1 MERMLLDGL
10 EKFTKEE
17 QADILKSYQFAVNAH
32 KGAYRKSGE
41 EYVTHPIAVAQILLD
56 SQKDCT
62 TICAGLLH
70 DVIEDTTYTDEDIL
84 SLFKNERGMDVVKLV
99 EGVTKVGRRVDRSKQ
114 AITYA
119 SLRKLM
125 TSCASDIRVVE
136 VKLAD
141 RLHNMRTAMY
151 WSEETRKRK
160 IQETTQ
166 VYIPLAERTGAY
178 RIKNEL
184 EDLCFQYTYP
194 DKYQAVAEEG
204 RILALKS
211 ENEMKDIMTS
221 VQGGLT
227 REKIASQV
235 TCRIKNL
242 YGLYLDFERYKTH
255 KKASEDMI
263 SLKII
268 LQNLKDCY
276 VALGIVNSLY
286 PSKSVV
292 DFISNPK
299 PNDYRSIHD
308 IITSPSGE
316 NYLVKIR
323 DKKMET
329 TAAYGMSYDSFMN
342 HGGFQIFQSVFSFD
356 DESANDK
363 VFFQKIE
370 KDIFKKTV
378 DFFDRDGHRRSLPK
392 GATVLDFAYS
402 IHTDIGIHMA
412 LALVNGNR
420 VDKTYRIK
428 DGDQINIITNS
439 AYMIPSEEDIKI
451 AKTVYAKETI
461 KKEIE
466 RVLRNI

>member
-1 MERMLLDGL
+1 MERMLLKGL
-10 EKFTKEE
+10 ERFSKEE
-17 QADILKSYQFAVNAH
+17 QKDILKAYKFAVNAH
-32 KGAYRKSGE
+32 KGVYRKSGE

-62 TICAGLLH
+62 TVCAGLLH
-70 DVIEDTTYTDEDIL
+70 DVIEDTDYTAEDIL
-84 SLFKNERGMDVVKLV
+84 SLFQNERGQDVVKLV
-99 EGVTKVGRRVDRSKQ
+99 EGVTKVGRRVDMSKQ

-151 WSEETRKRK
+151 WSEETRNRK
-160 IQETTQ
+160 ILETTQ

-184 EDLCFQYTYP
+184 EDICFQYTYP
-194 DKYQAVAEEG
+194 DKYKAIAEEG
-204 RILALKS
+204 RMLFSKS
-211 ENEMKDIMTS
+211 EGEMKGIINNI
-221 VQGGLT
+221 QGGLN
-227 REKIASQV
+227 REKINGQI
-235 TCRIKNL
+235 TYRIKNL
-242 YGLYLDFERYKTH
+242 YGLYLDFERYK
-255 KKASEDMI
+255 KNQKASEDMI

-268 LQNLKDCY
+268 LQSLKDCY
-276 VALGIVNSLY
+276 VALGIVNDLY

-292 DFISNPK
+292 DYISNPK

-329 TAAYGMSYDSFMN
+329 TDAYGMSYDSFVN
-342 HGGFQIFQSVFSFD
+342 RGGFQMFQSVFTFD
-356 DESANDK
+356 DESSNDK

-378 DFFDRDGHRRSLPK
+378 DFFDRNGHRRSLPQ
-392 GATVLDFAYS
+392 GATALDFAYS
-402 IHTDIGIHMA
+402 IHTTIGLHMG
-412 LALVNGNR
+412 LAIVNGNS
-420 VDKTYRIK
+420 VDKNYRIK
-428 DGDQINIITNS
+428 DGDQINIITS
-439 AYMIPSEEDIKI
+439 DLYTVPTEEDIKI
-451 AKTVYAKETI
+451 AKTVYAKETMRKEM
-461 KKEIE
+461 KK
-466 RVLRNI
+466 VLRGI

>member
-1 MERMLLDGL
+1 MERMLLNGL
-10 EKFTKEE
+10 ERFSEEE
-17 QADILKSYQFAVNAH
+17 QKDILKSYQFAVNAH
-32 KGAYRKSGE
+32 NGVYRKSGE

-62 TICAGLLH
+62 TVCAGLLH
-70 DVIEDTTYTDEDIL
+70 DVIEDTDYTAEDIL
-84 SLFKNERGMDVVKLV
+84 SLFQNERGQDVVKLV
-99 EGVTKVGRRVDRSKQ
+99 EGVTKVGRRVDMSKQ

-141 RLHNMRTAMY
+141 RLHNMRTAKY

-184 EDLCFQYTYP
+184 EDICFQYTYP

-204 RILALKS
+204 RILVLKL

-221 VQGGLT
+221 VQDGLT

-235 TCRIKNL
+235 TYRIKNL
-242 YGLYLDFERYKTH
+242 YGLYLDFERYK
-255 KKASEDMI
+255 KNQKASEDMI

-276 VALGIVNSLY
+276 VALGIVNGLY
-286 PSKSVV
+286 PSKSVE

-329 TAAYGMSYDSFMN
+329 TAAYGMSYDSFL
-342 HGGFQIFQSVFSFD
+342 HRGGFQMFQSVFTFD
-356 DESANDK
+356 DESSNDK
-363 VFFQKIE
+363 AFFQKIE

-378 DFFDRDGHRRSLPK
+378 DFFDRDGHRRSLPQ
-392 GATVLDFAYS
+392 GATALDFAYS
-402 IHTDIGIHMA
+402 IHTTIGLHMG
-412 LALVNGNR
+412 LAIVNGNS
-420 VDKTYRIK
+420 VEKNYRIK
-428 DGDQINIITNS
+428 DGDQINIITGN
-439 AYMIPSEEDIKI
+439 YELPTEEDIKI
-451 AKTVYAKETI
+451 AKTVYAKETM
-461 KKEIE
+461 KKELK
-466 RVLRNI
+466 RVLRGI

>member
-1 MERMLLDGL
+1 MERMLLNGL
-10 EKFTKEE
+10 ERFSEEE
-17 QADILKSYQFAVNAH
+17 QKDILKSYQFAVNAH
-32 KGAYRKSGE
+32 NGVYRKSGE

-62 TICAGLLH
+62 TVCAGLLH
-70 DVIEDTTYTDEDIL
+70 DVIEDTDYTAEDIL
-84 SLFKNERGMDVVKLV
+84 SLFQNERGQDVVKLV
-99 EGVTKVGRRVDRSKQ
+99 EGVTKVGRRVDMSKQ

-141 RLHNMRTAMY
+141 RLHNMRTAKY

-160 IQETTQ
+160 ILETTQ

-184 EDLCFQYTYP
+184 EDICFQYTYP
-194 DKYQAVAEEG
+194 DKYQAVAEEE

-221 VQGGLT
+221 VQDGLT

-235 TCRIKNL
+235 TYRIKNL
-242 YGLYLDFERYKTH
+242 YGLYLDFERYK
-255 KKASEDMI
+255 KNQKASEDMI

-276 VALGIVNSLY
+276 VALGIVNGLY

-329 TAAYGMSYDSFMN
+329 TAAYGMSYDSFL
-342 HGGFQIFQSVFSFD
+342 HRGGFQMFQSVFTFD
-356 DESANDK
+356 DESSNDK
-363 VFFQKIE
+363 AFFQKIE

-378 DFFDRDGHRRSLPK
+378 DFFDRDGHRRSLPQ
-392 GATVLDFAYS
+392 GATALDFAYS
-402 IHTDIGIHMA
+402 IHTTIGLHMG
-412 LALVNGNR
+412 LAIVNGNS
-420 VDKTYRIK
+420 VEKNYRIK
-428 DGDQINIITNS
+428 DGDQINIITGN
-439 AYMIPSEEDIKI
+439 YELPTEEDIKI
-451 AKTVYAKETI
+451 AKTVYAKETM
-461 KKEIE
+461 KKELK
-466 RVLRNI
+466 RVLRGI

>member
-1 MERMLLDGL
+1 MLLNGL
-10 EKFTKEE
+10 ERFTKEE
-17 QADILKSYQFAVNAH
+17 QEDILKSYQFAVNAH
-32 KGAYRKSGE
+32 KGVYRKSGE

-62 TICAGLLH
+62 TVCAGLLH
-70 DVIEDTTYTDEDIL
+70 DVIEDTDYTAEDIL
-84 SLFKNERGMDVVKLV
+84 SLFQNERGKDVVKLV
-99 EGVTKVGRRVDRSKQ
+99 EGVTKVGRRVDMSKQ

-141 RLHNMRTAMY
+141 RLHNMRTAKY

-160 IQETTQ
+160 ILETTQ

-184 EDLCFQYTYP
+184 EDICFQYTYP

-211 ENEMKDIMTS
+211 ENEMKDIMTNI
-221 VQGGLT
+221 QDGLT

-235 TCRIKNL
+235 TYRIKNL
-242 YGLYLDFERYKTH
+242 YGLYLDFERYK
-255 KKASEDMI
+255 KNQKSSEDMI

-276 VALGIVNSLY
+276 VALGIVNGLY

-329 TAAYGMSYDSFMN
+329 TAAYGMSYDSFL
-342 HGGFQIFQSVFSFD
+342 HRGGFQMFQSVFTFD
-356 DESANDK
+356 DESSNDK
-363 VFFQKIE
+363 AFFQKIE

-378 DFFDRDGHRRSLPK
+378 DFFDRDGHRRSLPQ
-392 GATVLDFAYS
+392 GATALDFAYS
-402 IHTDIGIHMA
+402 IHTTIGLHMG
-412 LALVNGNR
+412 LALVNGNS
-420 VDKTYRIK
+420 VEKNYRIK
-428 DGDQINIITNS
+428 DGDQINIITGN
-439 AYMIPSEEDIKI
+439 YELPTEEDIKI
-451 AKTVYAKETI
+451 AKTVYAKETM
-461 KKEIE
+461 KKELK
-466 RVLRNI
+466 RVLRGI

>member
-1 MERMLLDGL
+1 MERMLLNGL
-10 EKFTKEE
+10 ERFSEEE
-17 QADILKSYQFAVNAH
+17 QKDILKSYQFAVNAH
-32 KGAYRKSGE
+32 NGVYRKSGE

-62 TICAGLLH
+62 TVCAGLLH
-70 DVIEDTTYTDEDIL
+70 DVIEDTDYTAEDIL
-84 SLFKNERGMDVVKLV
+84 SLFQNERGQDVVKLV
-99 EGVTKVGRRVDRSKQ
+99 EGVTKVGRRVDMSKQ

-141 RLHNMRTAMY
+141 RLHNMRTAKY

-160 IQETTQ
+160 ILETTQ

-184 EDLCFQYTYP
+184 EDICFQYTYP
-194 DKYQAVAEEG
+194 DKYQAVAEEE
-204 RILALKS
+204 RILVLKS

-221 VQGGLT
+221 VQDGLT

-235 TCRIKNL
+235 TYRIKNL
-242 YGLYLDFERYKTH
+242 YGLYLDFERYK
-255 KKASEDMI
+255 KNQKASEDMI

-276 VALGIVNSLY
+276 VALGIVNGLY

-299 PNDYRSIHD
+299 PNDYRSIHV

-329 TAAYGMSYDSFMN
+329 TAAYGMSYDSFL
-342 HGGFQIFQSVFSFD
+342 HRGGFQMFQSVFTFD
-356 DESANDK
+356 DESSNDK
-363 VFFQKIE
+363 AFFQKIE

-378 DFFDRDGHRRSLPK
+378 DFFDRDGHRRSLPQ
-392 GATVLDFAYS
+392 GATALDFAYS
-402 IHTDIGIHMA
+402 IHTTIGLHMG
-412 LALVNGNR
+412 LAIVNGNS
-420 VDKTYRIK
+420 VEKNYRIK
-428 DGDQINIITNS
+428 DGDQINIITGN
-439 AYMIPSEEDIKI
+439 YELPTEEDIKI
-451 AKTVYAKETI
+451 AKTVYAKETM
-461 KKEIE
+461 KKELK
-466 RVLRNI
+466 RVLRGI

>member
-1 MERMLLDGL
+1 MERMLLNGL
-10 EKFTKEE
+10 ERFSEEE
-17 QADILKSYQFAVNAH
+17 QKDILKSYQFAVNAH
-32 KGAYRKSGE
+32 NGVYRKSGE

-62 TICAGLLH
+62 TVCAGLLH
-70 DVIEDTTYTDEDIL
+70 DVIEDTDYTAEDIL
-84 SLFKNERGMDVVKLV
+84 SLFQNERGQDVVKLV
-99 EGVTKVGRRVDRSKQ
+99 EGVTKVGRRVDMSKQ

-141 RLHNMRTAMY
+141 RLHNMRTAKY

-160 IQETTQ
+160 ILETTQ

-184 EDLCFQYTYP
+184 EDICFQYTYP

-204 RILALKS
+204 RILVLKS

-221 VQGGLT
+221 VQDGLT

-235 TCRIKNL
+235 TYRIKNL
-242 YGLYLDFERYKTH
+242 YGLYLDFERYK
-255 KKASEDMI
+255 KNQKASEDMI

-276 VALGIVNSLY
+276 VALGIVNGLY
-286 PSKSVV
+286 PSKSVE

-329 TAAYGMSYDSFMN
+329 TAAYGMSYDSFL
-342 HGGFQIFQSVFSFD
+342 HRGGFQMFQSVFTFD
-356 DESANDK
+356 DESSNDK
-363 VFFQKIE
+363 AFFQKIE

-378 DFFDRDGHRRSLPK
+378 DFFDRDGHRRSLPQ

-402 IHTDIGIHMA
+402 IHTTIGLHMG
-412 LALVNGNR
+412 LAIVNGNS
-420 VDKTYRIK
+420 VEKNYRIK
-428 DGDQINIITNS
+428 DGDQINIITGN
-439 AYMIPSEEDIKI
+439 YELPTEEDIKI
-451 AKTVYAKETI
+451 AKTVYAKETM
-461 KKEIE
+461 KKELK
-466 RVLRNI
+466 RVLRGI

>member
-1 MERMLLDGL
+1 MLLNGL
-10 EKFTKEE
+10 ERFSEEE
-17 QADILKSYQFAVNAH
+17 QKDILKSYQFAVNAH
-32 KGAYRKSGE
+32 NGVYRKSGE

-62 TICAGLLH
+62 TVCAGLLH
-70 DVIEDTTYTDEDIL
+70 DVIEDTDYTAEDIL
-84 SLFKNERGMDVVKLV
+84 SLFQNERGQDVVKLV
-99 EGVTKVGRRVDRSKQ
+99 EGVTKVGRRVDMSKQ

-141 RLHNMRTAMY
+141 RLHNMRTAKY

-160 IQETTQ
+160 ILETTQ

-184 EDLCFQYTYP
+184 EDICFQYTYP
-194 DKYQAVAEEG
+194 DKYQAVAEEE

-221 VQGGLT
+221 VQDGLT

-235 TCRIKNL
+235 TYRIKNL
-242 YGLYLDFERYKTH
+242 YGLYLDFERYK
-255 KKASEDMI
+255 KNQKASEDMI

-268 LQNLKDCY
+268 LQNIKDCY
-276 VALGIVNSLY
+276 VALGIVNGLY

-329 TAAYGMSYDSFMN
+329 TAAYGMSYDSFL
-342 HGGFQIFQSVFSFD
+342 HRGGFQMFQSVFTFD
-356 DESANDK
+356 DESSNDK
-363 VFFQKIE
+363 AFFQKIE

-378 DFFDRDGHRRSLPK
+378 DFFDRDGHRRSLPQ
-392 GATVLDFAYS
+392 GATALDFAYS
-402 IHTDIGIHMA
+402 IHTTIGLHMG
-412 LALVNGNR
+412 LAIVNGNS
-420 VDKTYRIK
+420 VEKNYRIK
-428 DGDQINIITNS
+428 DGDQINIITGN
-439 AYMIPSEEDIKI
+439 YELPTEEDIKI
-451 AKTVYAKETI
+451 AKTVYAKETM
-461 KKEIE
+461 KKELK
-466 RVLRNI
+466 RVLRGI

>member
-1 MERMLLDGL
+1 MLLNGL
-10 EKFTKEE
+10 ERFTKEE
-17 QADILKSYQFAVNAH
+17 QEDILKSYDFAVNAH
-32 KGAYRKSGE
+32 HGVYRKSGE

-62 TICAGLLH
+62 TVCAGLLH
-70 DVIEDTTYTDEDIL
+70 DVIEDTDYTAEDIL
-84 SLFKNERGMDVVKLV
+84 SLFQNERGKDVVKLV
-99 EGVTKVGRRVDRSKQ
+99 EGVTKVGRRVDMSKQ

-141 RLHNMRTAMY
+141 RLHNMRTAKY

-160 IQETTQ
+160 ILETTQ

-184 EDLCFQYTYP
+184 EDICFQYTYP

-211 ENEMKDIMTS
+211 ENEMKDIMTNI
-221 VQGGLT
+221 QDGLT

-235 TCRIKNL
+235 TYRIKNL
-242 YGLYLDFERYKTH
+242 YGLYLDFERYK
-255 KKASEDMI
+255 KNQKSSEDMI

-276 VALGIVNSLY
+276 VALGIVNGLY

-329 TAAYGMSYDSFMN
+329 TAAYGMSYDSFL
-342 HGGFQIFQSVFSFD
+342 HRGGFQMFQSVFTFD
-356 DESANDK
+356 DESSNDK
-363 VFFQKIE
+363 AFFQKLE

-378 DFFDRDGHRRSLPK
+378 DFFDRDGHRRSLPQ
-392 GATVLDFAYS
+392 GATALDFAYS
-402 IHTDIGIHMA
+402 IHTTIGLHMG
-412 LALVNGNR
+412 LALVNGNS
-420 VDKTYRIK
+420 VEKNYRIK
-428 DGDQINIITNS
+428 DGDQINIITGN
-439 AYMIPSEEDIKI
+439 YELPTEEDIKI
-451 AKTVYAKETI
+451 AKTVYAKETM
-461 KKEIE
+461 KKELK
-466 RVLRNI
+466 RVLRGI

>member
-1 MERMLLDGL
+1 MLLNGL
-10 EKFTKEE
+10 ERFSEEE
-17 QADILKSYQFAVNAH
+17 QKDILKSYQFAVNAH
-32 KGAYRKSGE
+32 NGVYRKSGE

-62 TICAGLLH
+62 TVCAGLLH
-70 DVIEDTTYTDEDIL
+70 DVIEDTDYTAEDIL
-84 SLFKNERGMDVVKLV
+84 SLFQNERGQDVVKLV
-99 EGVTKVGRRVDRSKQ
+99 EGVTKVGRRVDMSKQ

-141 RLHNMRTAMY
+141 RLHNMRTAKY

-160 IQETTQ
+160 ILETTQ

-184 EDLCFQYTYP
+184 EDICFQYTYP
-194 DKYQAVAEEG
+194 DKYQAVAEEE

-221 VQGGLT
+221 VQDGLT

-235 TCRIKNL
+235 TYRIKNL
-242 YGLYLDFERYKTH
+242 YGLYLDFERYK
-255 KKASEDMI
+255 KNQKASEDMI

-276 VALGIVNSLY
+276 VALGIVNGLY

-329 TAAYGMSYDSFMN
+329 TAAYGMSYDSFL
-342 HGGFQIFQSVFSFD
+342 HRGGFQMFQSVFTFD
-356 DESANDK
+356 DESSNDK
-363 VFFQKIE
+363 AFFQKIE

-378 DFFDRDGHRRSLPK
+378 DFFDRDGHRRSLPQ
-392 GATVLDFAYS
+392 GATALDFAYS
-402 IHTDIGIHMA
+402 IHTTIGLHMG
-412 LALVNGNR
+412 LAIVNGNS
-420 VDKTYRIK
+420 VEKNYRIK
-428 DGDQINIITNS
+428 DGDQINIITGN
-439 AYMIPSEEDIKI
+439 YELPTEEDIKI
-451 AKTVYAKETI
+451 AKTVYAKETM
-461 KKEIE
+461 KKELK
-466 RVLRNI
+466 RVLRGI

>member
-1 MERMLLDGL
+1 MERMLLNGL
-10 EKFTKEE
+10 ERFTKEE
-17 QADILKSYQFAVNAH
+17 QEDILKSYQFAVNAH
-32 KGAYRKSGE
+32 KGVYRKSGE

-62 TICAGLLH
+62 TVCAGLLH
-70 DVIEDTTYTDEDIL
+70 DVIEDTDYTAEDIL
-84 SLFKNERGMDVVKLV
+84 SLFQNERGKDVVKLV
-99 EGVTKVGRRVDRSKQ
+99 EGVTKVGRRVDMSKQ

-141 RLHNMRTAMY
+141 RLHNMRTAKY

-160 IQETTQ
+160 ILETTQ

-184 EDLCFQYTYP
+184 EDICFQYTYP
-194 DKYQAVAEEG
+194 DKYQAVEEEG

-221 VQGGLT
+221 VQDGLT

-235 TCRIKNL
+235 TYRIKNL
-242 YGLYLDFERYKTH
+242 YGLYLDFERYKKNQT
-255 KKASEDMI
+255 ASEDMI

-276 VALGIVNSLY
+276 VALGIVNGLY

-329 TAAYGMSYDSFMN
+329 TAAYGMSYDSFL
-342 HGGFQIFQSVFSFD
+342 HRGGFQMFQSVFTFD
-356 DESANDK
+356 DESSNDK
-363 VFFQKIE
+363 AFFQKIE

-378 DFFDRDGHRRSLPK
+378 DFFDRDGHRRSLPQ
-392 GATVLDFAYS
+392 GATALDFAYS
-402 IHTDIGIHMA
+402 IHTTIGLHMG
-412 LALVNGNR
+412 LALVNGNS
-420 VDKTYRIK
+420 VEKNYRIK
-428 DGDQINIITNS
+428 DGDQINIITGN
-439 AYMIPSEEDIKI
+439 YELPTEEDIKI
-451 AKTVYAKETI
+451 AKTVYAKETM
-461 KKEIE
+461 KKELK
-466 RVLRNI
+466 RVLRGI

>member
-1 MERMLLDGL
+1 MERMLLNGL
-10 EKFTKEE
+10 ERFSEEE
-17 QADILKSYQFAVNAH
+17 QKDILKSYQFAVNAH
-32 KGAYRKSGE
+32 NGVYRKSGE

-62 TICAGLLH
+62 TVCAGLLH
-70 DVIEDTTYTDEDIL
+70 DVIEDTDYTAEDIL
-84 SLFKNERGMDVVKLV
+84 SLFQNERGQDVVKLV
-99 EGVTKVGRRVDRSKQ
+99 EGVTKVGRRVDMSKQ

-141 RLHNMRTAMY
+141 RLHNMRTAKY

-160 IQETTQ
+160 ILETTQ

-184 EDLCFQYTYP
+184 EDICFQYTYP
-194 DKYQAVAEEG
+194 DKYQAVAEEEK
-204 RILALKS
+204 ILALKS

-221 VQGGLT
+221 VQDGLT

-235 TCRIKNL
+235 TYRIKNL
-242 YGLYLDFERYKTH
+242 YGLYLDFERYK
-255 KKASEDMI
+255 KKQKASEDMI

-276 VALGIVNSLY
+276 VALGIVNGLY

-329 TAAYGMSYDSFMN
+329 TAAYGMSYDSFL
-342 HGGFQIFQSVFSFD
+342 HRGGFQMFQSVFTFD
-356 DESANDK
+356 DESSNDK
-363 VFFQKIE
+363 AFFQKIE

-378 DFFDRDGHRRSLPK
+378 DFFDRDGHRRSLPQ
-392 GATVLDFAYS
+392 GATALDFAYS
-402 IHTDIGIHMA
+402 IHTTIGLHMG
-412 LALVNGNR
+412 LAIVNGNS
-420 VDKTYRIK
+420 VEKNYRIK
-428 DGDQINIITNS
+428 DGDQINIITGN
-439 AYMIPSEEDIKI
+439 YELPTEEDIKI
-451 AKTVYAKETI
+451 AKTVYAKETM
-461 KKEIE
+461 KKELK
-466 RVLRNI
+466 RVLRGI

>member
-1 MERMLLDGL
+1 MERMLLNGL
-10 EKFTKEE
+10 ERFSEEE
-17 QADILKSYQFAVNAH
+17 QKDILKSYQFAVNAH
-32 KGAYRKSGE
+32 NGVYRKSGE

-62 TICAGLLH
+62 TVCAGLLH
-70 DVIEDTTYTDEDIL
+70 DVIEDTDYTAEDIL
-84 SLFKNERGMDVVKLV
+84 SLFQNERGQDVVKLV
-99 EGVTKVGRRVDRSKQ
+99 EGVTKVGRRVDMSKQ

-151 WSEETRKRK
+151 WSEETRNRK
-160 IQETTQ
+160 ILETTQ

-184 EDLCFQYTYP
+184 EDICFQYTYP
-194 DKYQAVAEEG
+194 DKYQAVAEEE

-221 VQGGLT
+221 VQDGLT

-235 TCRIKNL
+235 TYRIKNL
-242 YGLYLDFERYKTH
+242 YGLYLDFERYK
-255 KKASEDMI
+255 KNQKASEDMI

-276 VALGIVNSLY
+276 VALGIVNGLY

-329 TAAYGMSYDSFMN
+329 TAAYGMSYDSFL
-342 HGGFQIFQSVFSFD
+342 HRGGFQMFQSVFTFD
-356 DESANDK
+356 DESSNDK
-363 VFFQKIE
+363 AFFQKIE

-378 DFFDRDGHRRSLPK
+378 DFFDRDGHRRSLPQ
-392 GATVLDFAYS
+392 GATALDFAYS
-402 IHTDIGIHMA
+402 IHTTIGLHMG
-412 LALVNGNR
+412 LAIVNGNS
-420 VDKTYRIK
+420 VEKNYRIK
-428 DGDQINIITNS
+428 DGDQINIITGN
-439 AYMIPSEEDIKI
+439 YELPTEEDIKI
-451 AKTVYAKETI
+451 AKTVYAKETM
-461 KKEIE
+461 KKELK
-466 RVLRNI
+466 RVLRGI

>member
-1 MERMLLDGL
+1 MLLNGL
-10 EKFTKEE
+10 ERFTKEE
-17 QADILKSYQFAVNAH
+17 QEDILKSYQFAVNAH
-32 KGAYRKSGE
+32 HGVYRKSGE

-62 TICAGLLH
+62 TVCAGLLH
-70 DVIEDTTYTDEDIL
+70 DVIEDTDYTAEDIL
-84 SLFKNERGMDVVKLV
+84 SLFQNERGKDVVKLV
-99 EGVTKVGRRVDRSKQ
+99 EGVTKVGRRVDMSKQ

-141 RLHNMRTAMY
+141 RLHNMRTAKY

-160 IQETTQ
+160 ILETTQ

-184 EDLCFQYTYP
+184 EDICFQYTYP

-204 RILALKS
+204 RILSLKS
-211 ENEMKDIMTS
+211 ENEMKDIMTNI
-221 VQGGLT
+221 QDGLT

-235 TCRIKNL
+235 TYRIKNL
-242 YGLYLDFERYKTH
+242 YGLYLDFERYK
-255 KKASEDMI
+255 KNQKSSEDMI

-276 VALGIVNSLY
+276 VALGIVNGLY

-329 TAAYGMSYDSFMN
+329 TAAYGMSYDSFL
-342 HGGFQIFQSVFSFD
+342 HRGGFQMFQSVFTFD
-356 DESANDK
+356 DESSNDK
-363 VFFQKIE
+363 AFFQKLE

-378 DFFDRDGHRRSLPK
+378 DFFDRDGHRRSLPQ
-392 GATVLDFAYS
+392 GATALDFAYS
-402 IHTDIGIHMA
+402 IHTTIGLHMG
-412 LALVNGNR
+412 LALVNGNS
-420 VDKTYRIK
+420 VEKNYRIK
-428 DGDQINIITNS
+428 DGDQINIITGN
-439 AYMIPSEEDIKI
+439 YELPTEEDIKI
-451 AKTVYAKETI
+451 AKTVYAKETM
-461 KKEIE
+461 KKELK
-466 RVLRNI
+466 RVLRGI

>member
-1 MERMLLDGL
+1 MERMLLNGL
-10 EKFTKEE
+10 ERFSEEE
-17 QADILKSYQFAVNAH
+17 QKDILKSYQFAVNAH
-32 KGAYRKSGE
+32 NGVYRKSGE

-62 TICAGLLH
+62 TVCAGLLH
-70 DVIEDTTYTDEDIL
+70 DVIEDTDYTAEDIL
-84 SLFKNERGMDVVKLV
+84 SLFQNERGQDVVKLV
-99 EGVTKVGRRVDRSKQ
+99 EGVTKVGRRVDMSKQ

-141 RLHNMRTAMY
+141 RLHNMRTAKY

-160 IQETTQ
+160 ILETTQ

-184 EDLCFQYTYP
+184 EDICFQYTYP
-194 DKYQAVAEEG
+194 DKYQAVAEEE

-221 VQGGLT
+221 VQDGLT

-235 TCRIKNL
+235 TYRIKNL
-242 YGLYLDFERYKTH
+242 YGLYLDFERYK
-255 KKASEDMI
+255 KNQKASEDMI

-276 VALGIVNSLY
+276 AALGIVNGLY

-329 TAAYGMSYDSFMN
+329 TAAYGMSYDSFL
-342 HGGFQIFQSVFSFD
+342 HRGGFQMFQSVFTFD
-356 DESANDK
+356 DESSNDK
-363 VFFQKIE
+363 AFFQKIE

-378 DFFDRDGHRRSLPK
+378 DFFDRDGHRRSLPQ

-402 IHTDIGIHMA
+402 IHTTIGLHMG
-412 LALVNGNR
+412 LAIVNGNS
-420 VDKTYRIK
+420 VEKNYRIK
-428 DGDQINIITNS
+428 DGDQINIITGN
-439 AYMIPSEEDIKI
+439 YELPTEEDIKI
-451 AKTVYAKETI
+451 AKTVYAKETM
-461 KKEIE
+461 KKELK
-466 RVLRNI
+466 RVLRGI

>member
-1 MERMLLDGL
+1 MERMLLNGL
-10 EKFTKEE
+10 ERFSEEE
-17 QADILKSYQFAVNAH
+17 QKDILKSYQFAVNAH
-32 KGAYRKSGE
+32 NGVYRKSGE

-62 TICAGLLH
+62 TVCAGLLH
-70 DVIEDTTYTDEDIL
+70 DVIEDTDYTAEDIL
-84 SLFKNERGMDVVKLV
+84 SLFQNERGQDVVKLV
-99 EGVTKVGRRVDRSKQ
+99 EGVTKVGRRVDMSKQ

-141 RLHNMRTAMY
+141 RLHNMRTAKY

-160 IQETTQ
+160 ILETTQ

-184 EDLCFQYTYP
+184 EDICFQYTYP

-221 VQGGLT
+221 VQDGLT

-235 TCRIKNL
+235 TYRIKNL
-242 YGLYLDFERYKTH
+242 YGLYLDFERYK
-255 KKASEDMI
+255 KNQKASEDMI

-276 VALGIVNSLY
+276 VALGIVNGLY

-329 TAAYGMSYDSFMN
+329 TAAYGMSYDSFL
-342 HGGFQIFQSVFSFD
+342 HRGGFQMFQSVFTFD
-356 DESANDK
+356 DESSNDK
-363 VFFQKIE
+363 AFFQKIE

-378 DFFDRDGHRRSLPK
+378 DFFDRDGHRRSLPQ
-392 GATVLDFAYS
+392 GATALDFAYS
-402 IHTDIGIHMA
+402 IHTTIGLHMG
-412 LALVNGNR
+412 LAIVNGNS
-420 VDKTYRIK
+420 VEKNYRIK
-428 DGDQINIITNS
+428 DGDQINIITGN
-439 AYMIPSEEDIKI
+439 YELPTEEDIKI
-451 AKTVYAKETI
+451 AKTVYAKETM
-461 KKEIE
+461 KKELK
-466 RVLRNI
+466 RVLRGI

>member
-1 MERMLLDGL
+1 MERMLLNGL
-10 EKFTKEE
+10 ERFTKEE
-17 QADILKSYQFAVNAH
+17 QEDILKSYDFAVNAH
-32 KGAYRKSGE
+32 HGVYRKSGE

-62 TICAGLLH
+62 TVCAGLLH
-70 DVIEDTTYTDEDIL
+70 DVIEDTTYTAEDIL
-84 SLFKNERGMDVVKLV
+84 SLFQNERGKDVVKLV
-99 EGVTKVGRRVDRSKQ
+99 EGVTKVGRRVDMSKQ

-141 RLHNMRTAMY
+141 RLHNMRTAKY

-160 IQETTQ
+160 ILETTQ

-184 EDLCFQYTYP
+184 EDICFQYTYP

-211 ENEMKDIMTS
+211 ENEMKDIMTNI
-221 VQGGLT
+221 QDGLT

-235 TCRIKNL
+235 TYRIKNL
-242 YGLYLDFERYKTH
+242 YGLYLDFERYK
-255 KKASEDMI
+255 KNQKSSEDMI

-276 VALGIVNSLY
+276 VALGIVNGLY

-329 TAAYGMSYDSFMN
+329 TAAYGMSYDSFL
-342 HGGFQIFQSVFSFD
+342 HRGGFQMFQSVFTFD
-356 DESANDK
+356 DESSNDK
-363 VFFQKIE
+363 AFFQKLE

-378 DFFDRDGHRRSLPK
+378 NFFDRDGHRRSLPQ
-392 GATVLDFAYS
+392 GATALDFAYS
-402 IHTDIGIHMA
+402 IHTTIGLHMG
-412 LALVNGNR
+412 LALVNGNS
-420 VDKTYRIK
+420 VEKNYRIK
-428 DGDQINIITNS
+428 DGDQINIITGN
-439 AYMIPSEEDIKI
+439 YELPTEEDIKI
-451 AKTVYAKETI
+451 AKTVYAKETM
-461 KKEIE
+461 KKELK
-466 RVLRNI
+466 RVLRGI

>member
-1 MERMLLDGL
+1 MERMLLNGL
-10 EKFTKEE
+10 ERFTKEE
-17 QADILKSYQFAVNAH
+17 QEDILKSYQFAVNAH
-32 KGAYRKSGE
+32 KGVYRKSGE

-62 TICAGLLH
+62 TVCAGLLH
-70 DVIEDTTYTDEDIL
+70 DVIEDTDYTAEDIL
-84 SLFKNERGMDVVKLV
+84 SLFQNERGKDVVKLV
-99 EGVTKVGRRVDRSKQ
+99 EGVTKVGRRVDMSKQ

-141 RLHNMRTAMY
+141 RLHNMRTAKY

-160 IQETTQ
+160 ILETTQ

-184 EDLCFQYTYP
+184 EDICFQYTYP

-211 ENEMKDIMTS
+211 ENEMKDIMTNI
-221 VQGGLT
+221 QDGLT

-235 TCRIKNL
+235 TYRIKNL
-242 YGLYLDFERYKTH
+242 YGLYLDFERYK
-255 KKASEDMI
+255 KNQKSSEDMI

-276 VALGIVNSLY
+276 VALGIVNGLY

-329 TAAYGMSYDSFMN
+329 TAAYGMSYDSFL
-342 HGGFQIFQSVFSFD
+342 HRGGFQMFQSVFTFD
-356 DESANDK
+356 DESSNDK
-363 VFFQKIE
+363 AFFQKIE

-378 DFFDRDGHRRSLPK
+378 DFFDRDGHRRSLPQ
-392 GATVLDFAYS
+392 GATALDFAYS
-402 IHTDIGIHMA
+402 IHTTIGLHMG
-412 LALVNGNR
+412 LALVNGNS
-420 VDKTYRIK
+420 VEKNYRIK
-428 DGDQINIITNS
+428 DGDQINIITGN
-439 AYMIPSEEDIKI
+439 YELPTEEDIKI
-451 AKTVYAKETI
+451 AKTVYAKETM
-461 KKEIE
+461 KKELK
-466 RVLRNI
+466 RVLRGI

>member
-1 MERMLLDGL
+1 MERMLLNGL
-10 EKFTKEE
+10 ERFSEEE
-17 QADILKSYQFAVNAH
+17 QKDILKSYQFAVNAH
-32 KGAYRKSGE
+32 NGVYRKSGE

-62 TICAGLLH
+62 TVCAGLLH
-70 DVIEDTTYTDEDIL
+70 DVIEDTDYTAEDIL
-84 SLFKNERGMDVVKLV
+84 SLFQNERGKDVVKLV
-99 EGVTKVGRRVDRSKQ
+99 EGVTKVGRRVDMSKQ

-141 RLHNMRTAMY
+141 RLHNMRTAKY

-160 IQETTQ
+160 ILETTQ

-184 EDLCFQYTYP
+184 EDICFQYTYP
-194 DKYQAVAEEG
+194 DKYQAVAEEE

-221 VQGGLT
+221 VQDGLT

-235 TCRIKNL
+235 TYRIKNL
-242 YGLYLDFERYKTH
+242 YGLYLDFERYK
-255 KKASEDMI
+255 KNQKASEDMI

-276 VALGIVNSLY
+276 VALGIVNGLY

-329 TAAYGMSYDSFMN
+329 TAAYGMSYDSFL
-342 HGGFQIFQSVFSFD
+342 HRGGFQMFQSVFTFD
-356 DESANDK
+356 DESSNDK
-363 VFFQKIE
+363 AFFQKIE

-378 DFFDRDGHRRSLPK
+378 DFFDRDGHRRSLPQ
-392 GATVLDFAYS
+392 GATALDFAYS
-402 IHTDIGIHMA
+402 IHTTIGLHMG
-412 LALVNGNR
+412 LAIVNGNS
-420 VDKTYRIK
+420 VEKNYRIK
-428 DGDQINIITNS
+428 DGDQINIITGN
-439 AYMIPSEEDIKI
+439 YELPTEEDIKI
-451 AKTVYAKETI
+451 AKTVYAKETM
-461 KKEIE
+461 KKELK
-466 RVLRNI
+466 RVLRGI

>member
-1 MERMLLDGL
+1 MERMLLNGL
-10 EKFTKEE
+10 ERFTKEE
-17 QADILKSYQFAVNAH
+17 QEDILKSYDFAVNAH
-32 KGAYRKSGE
+32 HGVYRKSGE

-62 TICAGLLH
+62 TVCAGLLH
-70 DVIEDTTYTDEDIL
+70 DVIEDTDYTAEDIL
-84 SLFKNERGMDVVKLV
+84 SLFQNERGKDVVKLV
-99 EGVTKVGRRVDRSKQ
+99 EGVTKVGRRVDMSKQ

-141 RLHNMRTAMY
+141 RLHNMRTAKY

-160 IQETTQ
+160 ILETTQ

-184 EDLCFQYTYP
+184 EDICFQYTYP

-211 ENEMKDIMTS
+211 ENEMKDIMTNI
-221 VQGGLT
+221 QDGLT

-235 TCRIKNL
+235 TYRIKNL
-242 YGLYLDFERYKTH
+242 YGLYLDFERYK
-255 KKASEDMI
+255 KNQKSSEDMI

-276 VALGIVNSLY
+276 VALGIVNGLY

-329 TAAYGMSYDSFMN
+329 TAAYGMSYDSFL
-342 HGGFQIFQSVFSFD
+342 HRGGFQMFQSVFTFD
-356 DESANDK
+356 DESSNDK
-363 VFFQKIE
+363 AFFQKLE

-378 DFFDRDGHRRSLPK
+378 DFFDRDGHRRSLPQ
-392 GATVLDFAYS
+392 GATALDFAYS
-402 IHTDIGIHMA
+402 IHTTIGLHMG
-412 LALVNGNR
+412 LALVNGNS
-420 VDKTYRIK
+420 VEKNYRIK
-428 DGDQINIITNS
+428 DGDQINIITGN
-439 AYMIPSEEDIKI
+439 YELPTEEDIKI
-451 AKTVYAKETI
+451 AKTVYAKETM
-461 KKEIE
+461 KKELK
-466 RVLRNI
+466 RVLRGI

>member
-1 MERMLLDGL
+1 MERMLLNGL
-10 EKFTKEE
+10 ERFSEEE
-17 QADILKSYQFAVNAH
+17 QKDILKSYQFAVNAH
-32 KGAYRKSGE
+32 NGVYRKSGE

-62 TICAGLLH
+62 TVCAGLLH
-70 DVIEDTTYTDEDIL
+70 DVIEDTDYTAEDIL
-84 SLFKNERGMDVVKLV
+84 SLFQNERGQDVVKLV
-99 EGVTKVGRRVDRSKQ
+99 EGVTKVGRRVDMSKQ

-141 RLHNMRTAMY
+141 RLHNMRTAKY

-160 IQETTQ
+160 ILETTQ

-184 EDLCFQYTYP
+184 EDICFQYTYP
-194 DKYQAVAEEG
+194 DKYQAVAEEE
-204 RILALKS
+204 RILVLKS

-221 VQGGLT
+221 VQDGLT

-235 TCRIKNL
+235 TYRIKNL
-242 YGLYLDFERYKTH
+242 YGLYLDFERYK
-255 KKASEDMI
+255 KNQKASEDMI

-276 VALGIVNSLY
+276 VALGIVNGLY

-329 TAAYGMSYDSFMN
+329 TAAYGMSYDSFL
-342 HGGFQIFQSVFSFD
+342 HRGGFQMFQSVFTFD
-356 DESANDK
+356 DESSNDK
-363 VFFQKIE
+363 AFFQKIE

-378 DFFDRDGHRRSLPK
+378 DFFDRDGHRRSLPQ
-392 GATVLDFAYS
+392 GATALDFAYS
-402 IHTDIGIHMA
+402 IHTTIGLHMG
-412 LALVNGNR
+412 LAIVNGNS
-420 VDKTYRIK
+420 VEKNYRIK
-428 DGDQINIITNS
+428 DGDQINIITGN
-439 AYMIPSEEDIKI
+439 YELPTEEDIKI
-451 AKTVYAKETI
+451 AKTVYAKETM
-461 KKEIE
+461 KKELK
-466 RVLRNI
+466 RVLRGI

>member
-1 MERMLLDGL
+1 MERMLLNGL
-10 EKFTKEE
+10 ERFSEEE
-17 QADILKSYQFAVNAH
+17 QKDILKSYQFAVNAH
-32 KGAYRKSGE
+32 NGVYRKSGE

-62 TICAGLLH
+62 TVCAGLLH
-70 DVIEDTTYTDEDIL
+70 DVIEDTDYTAEDIL
-84 SLFKNERGMDVVKLV
+84 SLFQNERGQDVVKLV
-99 EGVTKVGRRVDRSKQ
+99 EGVTKVGRRVDMSKQ

-141 RLHNMRTAMY
+141 RLHNMRTAKY

-184 EDLCFQYTYP
+184 EDICFQYTYP

-204 RILALKS
+204 RILVLKS

-221 VQGGLT
+221 VQDGLT

-235 TCRIKNL
+235 TYRIKNL
-242 YGLYLDFERYKTH
+242 YGLYLDFERYK
-255 KKASEDMI
+255 KNQKASEDMI

-276 VALGIVNSLY
+276 VALGIVNGLY
-286 PSKSVV
+286 PSKSVE

-329 TAAYGMSYDSFMN
+329 TAAYGMSYDSFL
-342 HGGFQIFQSVFSFD
+342 HRGGFQMFQSVFTFD
-356 DESANDK
+356 DESSNDK
-363 VFFQKIE
+363 AFFQKIE

-378 DFFDRDGHRRSLPK
+378 DFFDRDGHRRSLPQ

-402 IHTDIGIHMA
+402 IHTTIGLHMG
-412 LALVNGNR
+412 LAIVNGNS
-420 VDKTYRIK
+420 VEKNYRIK
-428 DGDQINIITNS
+428 DGDQINIITGN
-439 AYMIPSEEDIKI
+439 YELPTEEDIKI
-451 AKTVYAKETI
+451 AKTVYAKETM
-461 KKEIE
+461 KKELK
-466 RVLRNI
+466 RVLRGI

>member
-1 MERMLLDGL
+1 MERMLLNGL
-10 EKFTKEE
+10 ERFTKEE
-17 QADILKSYQFAVNAH
+17 QEDILKSYQFAVNAH
-32 KGAYRKSGE
+32 HGVYRKSGE

-62 TICAGLLH
+62 TVCAGLLH
-70 DVIEDTTYTDEDIL
+70 DVIEDTDYTAEDIL
-84 SLFKNERGMDVVKLV
+84 SLFQNERGKDVVKLV
-99 EGVTKVGRRVDRSKQ
+99 EGVTKVGRRVDMSKQ

-141 RLHNMRTAMY
+141 RLHNMRTAKY

-160 IQETTQ
+160 ILETTQ

-184 EDLCFQYTYP
+184 EDICFQYTYP

-204 RILALKS
+204 RILSLKS
-211 ENEMKDIMTS
+211 ENEMKDIMTNI
-221 VQGGLT
+221 QDGLT

-235 TCRIKNL
+235 TYRIKNL
-242 YGLYLDFERYKTH
+242 YGLYLDFERYK
-255 KKASEDMI
+255 KNQKSSEDMI

-276 VALGIVNSLY
+276 VALGIVNGLY

-329 TAAYGMSYDSFMN
+329 TAAYGMSYDSFL
-342 HGGFQIFQSVFSFD
+342 HRGGFQMFQSVFTFD
-356 DESANDK
+356 DESSNDK
-363 VFFQKIE
+363 AFFQKLE

-378 DFFDRDGHRRSLPK
+378 DFFDRDGHRRSLPQ
-392 GATVLDFAYS
+392 GATALDFAYS
-402 IHTDIGIHMA
+402 IHTTIGLHMG
-412 LALVNGNR
+412 LALVNGNS
-420 VDKTYRIK
+420 VEKNYRIK
-428 DGDQINIITNS
+428 DGDQINIITGN
-439 AYMIPSEEDIKI
+439 YELPTEEDIKI
-451 AKTVYAKETI
+451 AKTVYAKETM
-461 KKEIE
+461 KKELK
-466 RVLRNI
+466 RVLRGI

>member
-1 MERMLLDGL
+1 MERMLLNGL
-10 EKFTKEE
+10 ERFSEEE
-17 QADILKSYQFAVNAH
+17 QKDILKSYQFAVNAH
-32 KGAYRKSGE
+32 NGVYRKSGE

-62 TICAGLLH
+62 TVCAGLLH
-70 DVIEDTTYTDEDIL
+70 DVIEDTDYTAEDIL
-84 SLFKNERGMDVVKLV
+84 SLFQNERGQDVVKLV
-99 EGVTKVGRRVDRSKQ
+99 EGVTKVGRRVDMSKQ

-141 RLHNMRTAMY
+141 RLHNMRTAKY

-160 IQETTQ
+160 ILETTQ

-184 EDLCFQYTYP
+184 EDICFQYTYP
-194 DKYQAVAEEG
+194 DKYQAVVEEE

-221 VQGGLT
+221 VQDGLT

-235 TCRIKNL
+235 TYRIKNL
-242 YGLYLDFERYKTH
+242 YGLYLDFERYK
-255 KKASEDMI
+255 KNQKASEDMI

-276 VALGIVNSLY
+276 AALGIVNGLY

-329 TAAYGMSYDSFMN
+329 TAAYGMSYDSFL
-342 HGGFQIFQSVFSFD
+342 HRGGFQMFQSVFTFD
-356 DESANDK
+356 DESSNDK
-363 VFFQKIE
+363 AFFQKIE

-378 DFFDRDGHRRSLPK
+378 DFFDRDGHRRSLPQ
-392 GATVLDFAYS
+392 GATALDFAYS
-402 IHTDIGIHMA
+402 IHTTIGLHMG
-412 LALVNGNR
+412 LAIVNGNS
-420 VDKTYRIK
+420 VEKNYRIK
-428 DGDQINIITNS
+428 DGDQINIITGN
-439 AYMIPSEEDIKI
+439 YELPTEEDIKI
-451 AKTVYAKETI
+451 AKTVYAKETM
-461 KKEIE
+461 KKELK
-466 RVLRNI
+466 RVLRGI

>member
-1 MERMLLDGL
+1 MERMLLNGL
-10 EKFTKEE
+10 ERFSEEE
-17 QADILKSYQFAVNAH
+17 QKDILKSYQFAVNAH
-32 KGAYRKSGE
+32 NGVYRKSGE

-62 TICAGLLH
+62 TVCAGLLH
-70 DVIEDTTYTDEDIL
+70 DVIEDTDYTAEDIL
-84 SLFKNERGMDVVKLV
+84 SLFQNERGQDVVKLV
-99 EGVTKVGRRVDRSKQ
+99 EGVTKVGRRVDISKQ

-141 RLHNMRTAMY
+141 RLHNMRTAKY

-160 IQETTQ
+160 ILETTQ

-184 EDLCFQYTYP
+184 EDICFQYTYP
-194 DKYQAVAEEG
+194 DKYQAVAEEE

-221 VQGGLT
+221 VQDGLT

-235 TCRIKNL
+235 TYRIKNL
-242 YGLYLDFERYKTH
+242 YGLYLDFERYK
-255 KKASEDMI
+255 KNQKASEDMI

-276 VALGIVNSLY
+276 VALGIVNGLY
-286 PSKSVV
+286 PSKKVV
-292 DFISNPK
+292 DYIGNPK

-329 TAAYGMSYDSFMN
+329 TAAYGMSYDSFL
-342 HGGFQIFQSVFSFD
+342 HRGGFQMFQSVFTFD
-356 DESANDK
+356 DESSNDK
-363 VFFQKIE
+363 AFFQKIE

-378 DFFDRDGHRRSLPK
+378 DFFDRDGHRRSLPQ
-392 GATVLDFAYS
+392 GATALDFAYS
-402 IHTDIGIHMA
+402 IHTTIGLHMG
-412 LALVNGNR
+412 LAIVNGNS
-420 VDKTYRIK
+420 VEKNYRIK
-428 DGDQINIITNS
+428 DGDQINIITGN
-439 AYMIPSEEDIKI
+439 YELPTEEDIKI
-451 AKTVYAKETI
+451 AKTVYAKETM
-461 KKEIE
+461 KKELK
-466 RVLRNI
+466 RVLRGI

>member
-1 MERMLLDGL
+1 MERMLLNGL
-10 EKFTKEE
+10 ERFSEEE
-17 QADILKSYQFAVNAH
+17 QKDILKSYQFAVNAH
-32 KGAYRKSGE
+32 NGVYRKSGE

-62 TICAGLLH
+62 TVCAGLLH
-70 DVIEDTTYTDEDIL
+70 DVIEDTDYTAEDIL
-84 SLFKNERGMDVVKLV
+84 SLFQNERGQDVVKLV
-99 EGVTKVGRRVDRSKQ
+99 EGVTKVGRRVDMSKQ

-141 RLHNMRTAMY
+141 RLHNMRTAKY

-160 IQETTQ
+160 ILETTQ

-184 EDLCFQYTYP
+184 EDICFQYTYP

-204 RILALKS
+204 RILVLKS

-221 VQGGLT
+221 VQDGLT

-235 TCRIKNL
+235 TYRIKNL
-242 YGLYLDFERYKTH
+242 YGLYLDFERYK
-255 KKASEDMI
+255 KNQKASEDMI

-276 VALGIVNSLY
+276 VALGIVNGLY
-286 PSKSVV
+286 PSKSVE

-329 TAAYGMSYDSFMN
+329 TAAYGMSYDSFL
-342 HGGFQIFQSVFSFD
+342 HRGGFQMFQSVFTFD
-356 DESANDK
+356 DESSNDK
-363 VFFQKIE
+363 AFFQKIE

-378 DFFDRDGHRRSLPK
+378 DFFDRDGHRRSLPQ
-392 GATVLDFAYS
+392 GATALDFAYS
-402 IHTDIGIHMA
+402 IHTTIGLHMG
-412 LALVNGNR
+412 LAIVNGNS
-420 VDKTYRIK
+420 VEKNYRIK
-428 DGDQINIITNS
+428 DGDQINIITGN
-439 AYMIPSEEDIKI
+439 YELPTEEDIKI
-451 AKTVYAKETI
+451 AKTVYAKETM
-461 KKEIE
+461 KKELK
-466 RVLRNI
+466 RVLRGI

>member
-1 MERMLLDGL
+1 MERMLLNGL
-10 EKFTKEE
+10 ERFSEEE
-17 QADILKSYQFAVNAH
+17 QKDILKSYQFAVNAH
-32 KGAYRKSGE
+32 NGVYRKSGE

-62 TICAGLLH
+62 TVCAGLLH
-70 DVIEDTTYTDEDIL
+70 DVIEDTDYTAEDIL
-84 SLFKNERGMDVVKLV
+84 SLFQNERGQDVVKLV
-99 EGVTKVGRRVDRSKQ
+99 EGVTKVGRRVDMSKQ

-141 RLHNMRTAMY
+141 RLHNMRTAKY

-160 IQETTQ
+160 ILETTQ

-184 EDLCFQYTYP
+184 EDICFQYTYP
-194 DKYQAVAEEG
+194 DKYQAVAEEE

-221 VQGGLT
+221 VQDGLT

-235 TCRIKNL
+235 TYRIKNL
-242 YGLYLDFERYKTH
+242 YGLYLDFERYK
-255 KKASEDMI
+255 KNQKASEDMI

-276 VALGIVNSLY
+276 AALGIVNGLY

-329 TAAYGMSYDSFMN
+329 TAAYGMSYDSFL
-342 HGGFQIFQSVFSFD
+342 HRGGFQMFQSVFTFN
-356 DESANDK
+356 DESSNDK
-363 VFFQKIE
+363 AFFQKIE

-378 DFFDRDGHRRSLPK
+378 DFFDRDGHRRSLPQ
-392 GATVLDFAYS
+392 GATALDFAYS
-402 IHTDIGIHMA
+402 IHTTIGLHMG
-412 LALVNGNR
+412 LAIVNGNS
-420 VDKTYRIK
+420 VEKNYRIK
-428 DGDQINIITNS
+428 DGDQINIITGN
-439 AYMIPSEEDIKI
+439 YELPTEEDIKI
-451 AKTVYAKETI
+451 AKTVYAKETM
-461 KKEIE
+461 KKELK
-466 RVLRNI
+466 RVLRGI

>member
-1 MERMLLDGL
+1 MLLNGL
-10 EKFTKEE
+10 ERFSEEE
-17 QADILKSYQFAVNAH
+17 QKDILKSYQFAVNAH
-32 KGAYRKSGE
+32 NGVYRKSGE

-62 TICAGLLH
+62 TVCAGLLH
-70 DVIEDTTYTDEDIL
+70 DVIEDTDYTAEDIL
-84 SLFKNERGMDVVKLV
+84 SLFQNERGQDVVKLV
-99 EGVTKVGRRVDRSKQ
+99 EGVTKVGRRVDMSKQ

-141 RLHNMRTAMY
+141 RLHNMRTAKY

-160 IQETTQ
+160 ILETTQ

-184 EDLCFQYTYP
+184 EDICFQYTYP
-194 DKYQAVAEEG
+194 DKYQAVAEEE

-221 VQGGLT
+221 VQDGLT

-235 TCRIKNL
+235 TYRIKNL
-242 YGLYLDFERYKTH
+242 YGLYLDFERYK
-255 KKASEDMI
+255 KNQKASEDMI

-276 VALGIVNSLY
+276 AALGIVNGLY

-329 TAAYGMSYDSFMN
+329 TAAYGMSYDSFL
-342 HGGFQIFQSVFSFD
+342 HRGGFQMFQSVFTFD
-356 DESANDK
+356 DESSNDK
-363 VFFQKIE
+363 AFFQKIE

-378 DFFDRDGHRRSLPK
+378 DFFDRDGHRRSLPQ

-402 IHTDIGIHMA
+402 IHTTIGLHMG
-412 LALVNGNR
+412 LAIVNGNS
-420 VDKTYRIK
+420 VEKNYRIK
-428 DGDQINIITNS
+428 DGDQINIITGN
-439 AYMIPSEEDIKI
+439 YELPTEEDIKI
-451 AKTVYAKETI
+451 AKTVYAKETM
-461 KKEIE
+461 KKELK
-466 RVLRNI
+466 RVLRGI

>member
-1 MERMLLDGL
+1 MERMLLNGL
-10 EKFTKEE
+10 ERFSEEE
-17 QADILKSYQFAVNAH
+17 QKDILKSYQFAVNAH
-32 KGAYRKSGE
+32 NGVYRKSGE

-62 TICAGLLH
+62 TVCAGLLH
-70 DVIEDTTYTDEDIL
+70 DVIEDTDYTAEDIL
-84 SLFKNERGMDVVKLV
+84 SLFQNERGQDVVKLV
-99 EGVTKVGRRVDRSKQ
+99 EGVTKVGRRVDMSKQ

-160 IQETTQ
+160 ILETTQ

-184 EDLCFQYTYP
+184 EDICFQYTYP

-204 RILALKS
+204 RILVLKS

-221 VQGGLT
+221 VQDGLT

-235 TCRIKNL
+235 TYRIKNL
-242 YGLYLDFERYKTH
+242 YGLYLDFERYK
-255 KKASEDMI
+255 KNQKASEDMI

-276 VALGIVNSLY
+276 VALGIVNGLY
-286 PSKSVV
+286 PSKSVE

-329 TAAYGMSYDSFMN
+329 TAAYGMSYDSFL
-342 HGGFQIFQSVFSFD
+342 HRGGFQMFQSVFTFD
-356 DESANDK
+356 DESSNDK
-363 VFFQKIE
+363 AFFQKIE

-378 DFFDRDGHRRSLPK
+378 DFFDRDGHRRSLPQ
-392 GATVLDFAYS
+392 GATALDFAYS
-402 IHTDIGIHMA
+402 IHTTIGLHMG
-412 LALVNGNR
+412 LAIVNGNS
-420 VDKTYRIK
+420 VEKNYRIK
-428 DGDQINIITNS
+428 DGDQINIITGN
-439 AYMIPSEEDIKI
+439 YELPTEEDIKI
-451 AKTVYAKETI
+451 AKTVYAKETM
-461 KKEIE
+461 KKELK
-466 RVLRNI
+466 RVLRGI

>member
-1 MERMLLDGL
+1 MERMLLNGL
-10 EKFTKEE
+10 ERFSEEE
-17 QADILKSYQFAVNAH
+17 QKDILKSYQFAVNAH
-32 KGAYRKSGE
+32 NGVYRKSGE

-62 TICAGLLH
+62 TVCAGLLH
-70 DVIEDTTYTDEDIL
+70 DVIEDTDYTAEDIF
-84 SLFKNERGMDVVKLV
+84 SLFQNERGQDVVKLV
-99 EGVTKVGRRVDRSKQ
+99 EGVTKVGRRVDMSKQ

-141 RLHNMRTAMY
+141 RLHNMRTAKY

-160 IQETTQ
+160 ILETTQ

-184 EDLCFQYTYP
+184 EDICFQYTYP
-194 DKYQAVAEEG
+194 DKYQAVAEEE

-221 VQGGLT
+221 VQDGLT

-235 TCRIKNL
+235 TYRIKNL
-242 YGLYLDFERYKTH
+242 YGLYLDFERYK
-255 KKASEDMI
+255 KNQKASEDMI

-276 VALGIVNSLY
+276 VALGIVNGLY

-329 TAAYGMSYDSFMN
+329 TAAYGMSYDSFL
-342 HGGFQIFQSVFSFD
+342 HRGGFQMFQSVFTFD
-356 DESANDK
+356 DESSNDK
-363 VFFQKIE
+363 AFFQKIE

-378 DFFDRDGHRRSLPK
+378 DFFDRDGHRRSLPQ
-392 GATVLDFAYS
+392 GATALDFAYS
-402 IHTDIGIHMA
+402 IHTTIGLHMG
-412 LALVNGNR
+412 LAIVNGNS
-420 VDKTYRIK
+420 VEKNYRIK
-428 DGDQINIITNS
+428 DGDQINIITGN
-439 AYMIPSEEDIKI
+439 YELPTEEDIKI
-451 AKTVYAKETI
+451 AKTVYAKETM
-461 KKEIE
+461 KKEIK
-466 RVLRNI
+466 RVLRGI